1 MLIPVISDIHAPY
14 HNGHAVDLACKLT
27 EAAKPGEIV
36 HLGDGVDF
44 APLSKYDKNPRRLL
58 NLQFE
63 IDVAR
68 KINRKFASASGDVP
82 RYYIR
87 GNHEDRLKKYLWRH
101 PEIAGLEVLELGA
114 ALHLKEDGWILNDGY
129 DREYCGRRLLL
140 THGGRVSRFSAY
152 SARMLLSDLGNQQSA
167 MMGHTH
173 RQGIYA
179 FTGSR
184 YQVRGYENGC
194 LCSFDV
200 DYRRRVNWQLGMS
213 MIEIIK
219 DRFYIEMI
227 PFFINGCNLRAFWR
241 GKEYSA

>member
-1 MLIPVISDIHAPY
+1 MLASIISDIHAPY
-14 HNGHAVDLACKLT
+14 HDGHAVELACKLI
-27 EAAKPGEIV
+27 EAAQPDEVV

-44 APLSKYDKNPRRLL
+44 YALSKYDRNPKRALK
-58 NLQFE
+58 LQYE
-63 IDVAR
+63 INIAR
-68 KINRKFASASGDVP
+68 KVNRAIASAAP
-82 RYYIR
+82 EAPHYYIR

-114 ALHLKEDGWILNDGY
+114 ALHLAEDGWELNKGY

-152 SARMLLSDLGNQQSA
+152 SARMLLADLGNQQSA

-173 RQGIYA
+173 RQGVYC

-184 YQVRGYENGC
+184 FQVRGYEVGC

-213 MIEIIK
+213 MLEVTGN
-219 DRFYIEMI
+219 RFYIEMI
-227 PFFINGCNLRAFWR
+227 PIYPVGRRRRAFWR
-241 GKEYSA
+241 GKEYIA